1 MARLS
6 VDPHGDVA
14 DGRGELSALHKEERH
29 RLAIEHVDLA
39 LDERTAHALARLG
52 DGAVARLVPA
62 RLEGGDGA
70 TRAQPKPARSLV
82 PRLDANVL
90 LVDSEVGHGAGLGR
104 RRDGGGGRK
113 PVLLDAGPAGKRG
126 DAVVPLRHDGVDGG
140 KPPVR
145 AREPA
150 DAESTGKLAFGKCG
164 HLFPKARKAALCEV
178 DAYDGR
184 ARAVLVAVDD
194 HALDAL

>member
-14 DGRGELSALHKEERH
+14 DGRGKLAALHKEERH

-39 LDERTAHALARLG
+39 LHERAAHALARLD
-52 DGAVARLVPA
+52 DGAVARFVPA

-70 TRAQPKPARSLV
+70 ARAQPKPARSLV
-82 PRLDANVL
+82 PRLDADVL

-113 PVLLDAGPAGKRG
+113 SVLLDAGPAGKRG

-150 DAESTGKLAFGKCG
+150 DAEAAGELSGGKRG
-164 HLFPKARKAALCEV
+164 HLFPKARKAGLREV
-178 DAYDGR
+178 DAYDGS
-184 ARAVLVAVDD
+184 ARAVFVAVDN
-194 HALDAL
+194 HAL